1 MGYFERSTPRELPYR
16 CSVCGWQGTEQPS
29 ALTDDAYCP
38 NCGTIMFPLSWA
50 STWGI
55 VLAMITVVIG
65 GMALFFHWR

>member
-1 MGYFERSTPRELPYR
+1 
-16 CSVCGWQGTEQPS
+16 
-29 ALTDDAYCP
+29 
-38 NCGTIMFPLSWA
+38 MFPLSWA